1 MDHATATHVAGVIVS
16 FSYKFRMSAMVTRNA
31 GPKDTLESNP
41 VWEGLKRSGIE
52 GCFSETPIPELR
64 SQVST
69 KSGRHL

>member
-41 VWEGLKRSGIE
+41 VWEGLKRSGI
-52 GCFSETPIPELR
+52 
-64 SQVST
+64 
-69 KSGRHL
+69 